1 MLCALALLAVTPLIF
16 GISNLDVRGAA
27 VPLEMFVS
35 LSGMLLLTPVFHPE
49 QDGETEDVVSCRL
62 FPAPAVYFI
71 RTVLSVLAL
80 ALYIMGFM
88 LLMRAAGS
96 EVSLKLFFGT
106 LADGLFLGGL
116 GMAASAVTGLTAV
129 SYMLPLLFYLL
140 NYGAGEKLKCFWL
153 FSMTKGDYGSNTVL
167 FISGL
172 ILALL
177 AITIKW
183 ARLKYR

>member
-1 MLCALALLAVTPLIF
+1 M
-16 GISNLDVRGAA
+16 
-27 VPLEMFVS
+27 
-35 LSGMLLLTPVFHPE
+35 
-49 QDGETEDVVSCRL
+49 VSCRL

-88 LLMRAAGS
+88 LLMRAGGS

-153 FSMTKGDYGSNTVL
+153 FSMTKGDYGPNTVL